1 MKTIRVHRLGGPEV
15 LVYEEIA
22 DPEPGQGEAL
32 VEVSAAGVNFVDAY
46 ERRGLYKRALPF
58 IPGSEGAGTVVAI
71 GDDVTTVEVG
81 DRVAWGRGGGSY
93 AQYAVL
99 PAGNLVPVPDG
110 ISLRQAAA
118 VMLQGMTAHYLSHS
132 TYPLQSGETA
142 LIHAAAGG
150 VGHLLVQL
158 AKLRGARVIGTCST
172 MEKAALARH
181 FGADEIILYT
191 QEDFQEA
198 VDRLTDG
205 EGVDVVY
212 DSVGKTTFMQSLDCL
227 KPRGYL
233 VLFGQSSGPVE
244 PFDPQVLNAK
254 GSLYVTRPTLR
265 HYVATRDELLWRAG
279 DLFDWLAAREIEVQI
294 DRTFPLAEATDAH
307 RYIEGRN
314 TKGKLLLIPS
324 GQ

>member
-1 MKTIRVHRLGGPEV
+1 
-15 LVYEEIA
+15 
-22 DPEPGQGEAL
+22 
-32 VEVSAAGVNFVDAY
+32 
-46 ERRGLYKRALPF
+46 
-58 IPGSEGAGTVVAI
+58 
-71 GDDVTTVEVG
+71 
-81 DRVAWGRGGGSY
+81 
-93 AQYAVL
+93 
-99 PAGNLVPVPDG
+99 
-110 ISLRQAAA
+110 
-118 VMLQGMTAHYLSHS
+118 
-132 TYPLQSGETA
+132 
-142 LIHAAAGG
+142 
-150 VGHLLVQL
+150 
-158 AKLRGARVIGTCST
+158 
-172 MEKAALARH
+172 
-181 FGADEIILYT
+181 
-191 QEDFQEA
+191 
-198 VDRLTDG
+198 
-205 EGVDVVY
+205 
-212 DSVGKTTFMQSLDCL
+212 MQSLDCL

>member
-1 MKTIRVHRLGGPEV
+1 
-15 LVYEEIA
+15 
-22 DPEPGQGEAL
+22 
-32 VEVSAAGVNFVDAY
+32 
-46 ERRGLYKRALPF
+46 
-58 IPGSEGAGTVVAI
+58 
-71 GDDVTTVEVG
+71 
-81 DRVAWGRGGGSY
+81 
-93 AQYAVL
+93 
-99 PAGNLVPVPDG
+99 
-110 ISLRQAAA
+110 
-118 VMLQGMTAHYLSHS
+118 
-132 TYPLQSGETA
+132 
-142 LIHAAAGG
+142 
-150 VGHLLVQL
+150 LLVQL

-294 DRTFPLAEATDAH
+294 DRTFPLAEAMDAH